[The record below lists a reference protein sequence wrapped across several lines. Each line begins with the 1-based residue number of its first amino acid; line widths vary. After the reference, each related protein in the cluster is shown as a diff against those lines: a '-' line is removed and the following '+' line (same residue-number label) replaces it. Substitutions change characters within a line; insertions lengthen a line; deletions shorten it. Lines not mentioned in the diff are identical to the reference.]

1 MDLEKSQIF
10 YRFLFQKLILQTSHL
25 FLGAGRLGL
34 VSGFRPKF
42 YAKTRSRQRHPNKKE
57 ELFLFFGNLYPH
69 NCMLYGKHPQKLT
82 PENGPS
88 HKVNNL
94 PTINFQVLCL
104 FQGGYHSLFFV
115 GGSVVPRRP
124 ILETRRFLASK
135 SADQVSIDGILPP
148 LNFDLFDV
156 SQA

>member
-1 MDLEKSQIF
+1 MGTAPPF
-10 YRFLFQKLILQTSHL
+10 
-25 FLGAGRLGL
+25 
-34 VSGFRPKF
+34 
-42 YAKTRSRQRHPNKKE
+42 
-57 ELFLFFGNLYPH
+57 FLFFFSQLYALWYTPR
-69 NCMLYGKHPQKLT
+69 KLT

-124 ILETRRFLASK
+124 ILETRRFLASNLARL
-135 SADQVSIDGILPP
+135 SADQLSIDGICLMDHKLKVVRPIFYGNSTTFFSVFFLTIVCSMVYTP
-148 LNFDLFDV
+148 KINT
-156 SQA
+156 